1 MIKILYL
8 HGFLGQPNGR
18 KGSLLTDC
26 LGAEVMRVPVMPFHA
41 MDCIK
46 ERIKGM
52 GDRVAL
58 VGHSLGGFYATILS
72 QKLNIPVV
80 LLNPSVFPSKSPILK
95 QGDILNGLGKLPSE
109 WGLPDAVKQL
119 KSLESHA
126 IEIHKPQNILVLAQT
141 GDELN
146 YPDVIGYYSNC
157 EHISIQGGGHDF
169 TNLDQWIAE
178 ISIFLKTRTPQDKL
192 NHDKT

>member
-8 HGFLGQPNGR
+8 HGFLGRPNGR
-18 KGSLLTDC
+18 KGNLLIDS

-46 ERIKGM
+46 GRIKDM

-95 QGDILNGLGKLPSE
+95 QGDVLNGLGKLPSE

-119 KSLESHA
+119 KSLESEA
-126 IEIHKPQNILVLAQT
+126 IEINKPQNILVLAQT

-146 YPDVIGYYSNC
+146 YRDVIGYYSNC

-178 ISIFLKTRTPQDKL
+178 VSIFFKTRTQQDKVTYE
-192 NHDKT
+192 KT

>member
-8 HGFLGQPNGR
+8 HGFLGRPNGR
-18 KGSLLTDC
+18 KGNLLIDC

-46 ERIKGM
+46 DRIKGM
-52 GDRVAL
+52 GGSVAL

-72 QKLNIPVV
+72 QKLDIPVV
-80 LLNPSVFPSKSPILK
+80 LLNPSVFPSASPILT
-95 QGDILNGLGKLPSE
+95 QGDLLNGLGKLPSE
-109 WGLPDAVKQL
+109 WGLPHAVKQL
-119 KSLESHA
+119 KSLESEA
-126 IEIHKPQNILVLAQT
+126 IEINKPQNILVLAQT

-146 YPDVIGYYSNC
+146 YSDVIGYYSNC

-169 TNLDQWIAE
+169 INLDQWIAE
-178 ISIFLKTRTPQDKL
+178 ISIFFKTGTQQDKL
-192 NHDKT
+192 THDKT